1 MIEPG
6 QNAPDFELPDQ
17 DGNPVRLSGLRGGPV
32 VLYFYPKADT
42 PGCTKQACSL
52 RDSFAALTEKG
63 LTFTP
68 VGLGLRVDAMPVDVG
83 RLAAERSIV
92 LSDLRPVEGG
102 LEDLFLELTSDTQR
116 EDFAQAATTAGAP
129 S

>member
-1 MIEPG
+1 MLLIG
-6 QNAPDFELPDQ
+6 RGKIVARGTKAELLA
-17 DGNPVRLSGLRGGPV
+17 GAGGVGTLV
-32 VLYFYPKADT
+32 VAEDNNVLT
-42 PGCTKQACSL
+42 
-52 RDSFAALTEKG
+52 AALTDKG

-68 VGLGLRVDAMPVDVG
+68 VGSGFRVDAMPLDIG

-116 EDFAQAATTAGAP
+116 EDPNVLAQAATTAGAP

>member
-1 MIEPG
+1 
-6 QNAPDFELPDQ
+6 
-17 DGNPVRLSGLRGGPV
+17 
-32 VLYFYPKADT
+32 
-42 PGCTKQACSL
+42 
-52 RDSFAALTEKG
+52 
-63 LTFTP
+63 
-68 VGLGLRVDAMPVDVG
+68 MPVDIG
-83 RLAAERSIV
+83 RMAAERAIV